1 MYWFI
6 KTEKAKVLQG
16 RTISYLAREKL
27 FVDNTYLTAIFNGYR
42 PCSKRLARDITQCIS
57 LDAKIED
64 YFEEREK

>member
-16 RTISYLAREKL
+16 RTINYLAKEKL
-27 FVDNTYLTAIFNGYR
+27 FVDNTYLTSIFNGKK
-42 PCSKRLARDITQCIS
+42 PCSKRLAIAICGCIS
-57 LDAKIED
+57 LDAKLED